1 MRKRSSPDKK
11 QITLPLPVPQTKKTE
26 RTKKSTLGKHLHNFV
41 LTPLFF
47 LLKRFMNLKKIY

>member
-11 QITLPLPVPQTKKTE
+11 QITLPLPVPKKTE

-41 LTPLFF
+41 LRPLFF
-47 LLKRFMNLKKIY
+47 LLKRFMN